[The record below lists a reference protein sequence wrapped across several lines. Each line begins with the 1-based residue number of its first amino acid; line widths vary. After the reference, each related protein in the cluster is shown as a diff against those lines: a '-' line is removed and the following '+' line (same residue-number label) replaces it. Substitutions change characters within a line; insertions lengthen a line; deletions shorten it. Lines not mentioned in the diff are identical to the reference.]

1 MPDTGEVR
9 WMTYAEIRDA
19 FALPSTK
26 AAVQRSRRAGW
37 PRRQNNADKFA
48 RVGVP
53 VVALAAPR
61 NPSHEAYRSSPA
73 VVLVQGSGTT
83 RGLSGSI
90 TNPHAVTAVLAE
102 LKASHERLA
111 GELRERAER
120 AEAEVAKLR
129 GDVLAER
136 ERANAAL
143 ARAAEVVRLREAVL
157 AERERANAALERAAE
172 AEGRLAARSLG
183 VRALKAW
190 QAFLARRK
198 RP

>member
-1 MPDTGEVR
+1 MPDAGELR

-19 FALPSTK
+19 FVLPSTK

-53 VVALAAPR
+53 VAALAAPR
-61 NPSHEAYRSSPA
+61 NPSHEASRNPPGGAPA
-73 VVLVQGSGTT
+73 RGDGATGSLPG
-83 RGLSGSI
+83 GVMA
-90 TNPHAVTAVLAE
+90 PHGVNAILAE

-111 GELRERAER
+111 GELQARAER
-120 AEAEVAKLR
+120 AEAEVAQLR

-136 ERANAAL
+136 ERANK
-143 ARAAEVVRLREAVL
+143 
-157 AERERANAALERAAE
+157 ALERAAE
-172 AEGRLAARSLG
+172 AEGRLAAGSPA

-190 QAFLARRK
+190 RAFLARRK
-198 RP
+198 GA